1 MVNRPSLVMRRNGIG
16 DSAVAILID
25 LKRTDFE
32 YDVWTLVREFCPEKE
47 VYTNTTDKL
56 GEEDYIEYLISIK
69 FDEVTSKIHVE
80 IYGEEDAMQH
90 RCTDINDCMIKM
102 YSLVYVEDETDFLD
116 RKSTKNVLKR
126 LIYRAMHNVTG
137 RELPWGTLTGI
148 RPTKIPMSLLE
159 RKKPMSF
166 EKIYDYMKKTYY
178 VSDEKINLSRDI
190 AQREIKIL
198 RNIDYKNGYS
208 LYIGIPFCPSTCLYC
223 SFTSY
228 NVSVYKSKMNAY
240 VESVIKELEY
250 VAGEFKGKKLNT
262 VYFGGGTPTTLE
274 PEQLDKLLG
283 KVKSSFDFTYVQ
295 EFTVEAGRP
304 DSITEEKLLVLKKHG
319 VTRISINPQTMK
331 QETLDIIGRK
341 HTVQQV
347 VDAFNLARRLGFD
360 NINMD
365 FIVGL
370 PNENI
375 DDVRYTMDETMKL
388 NPDSIT
394 VHSLAIKRA
403 ARLNMFKDEYKE
415 LSIENNQEIM
425 KLTADYAKAMDMKP
439 YYLYRQK
446 NIAGNME
453 NVGYAREGKAGIYN
467 ILIMEEKQTIVA
479 LGAGSVTKYVFPDGE
494 SLERVD
500 NVKNVDQYIER
511 IDEMIERKVNF
522 FNRVTKVPEVEK
534 KVNSVYIMRQALKK
548 DVPEAIEH
556 GIYVSNMARLIG
568 KELGLPEKVIYEL
581 AQAGVLH
588 DIGKLQLSNYMYNGD
603 ENSFVVEQMR
613 YVRMHSKLSA
623 DILKDKN
630 YSDFIIESI
639 LYHHENY
646 DGSGY
651 PDNLSGE
658 SIPLGARILR
668 VCDVFIALTS
678 NRPYRKAFDVETAV
692 SLMIEEVKNFD
703 MKVFLA
709 FLKVVHEIDL
719 DRDIKKLNVIADSKL
734 GGKNEVK

>member
-1 MVNRPSLVMRRNGIG
+1 M
-16 DSAVAILID
+16 AILID

-32 YDVWTLVREFCPEKE
+32 YDVWTLVREFCPETE
-47 VYTNTTDKL
+47 VFTNTTDKL
-56 GEEDYIEYLISIK
+56 KEDDYIEYLVCVR
-69 FDEVTSKIHVE
+69 FEEVTSTITVE
-80 IYGEEDAMQH
+80 IFGEEDAMQH

-102 YSLVYVEDETDFLD
+102 YSLVLVKEETDFLD
-116 RKSTKNVLKR
+116 RKLTKNSLKR
-126 LIYRAMHNVTG
+126 LIYRAMNNVTG

-159 RKKPMSF
+159 RKKPMSYD
-166 EKIYDYMKKTYY
+166 KIYSYMKDIYY
-178 VSDEKINLSRDI
+178 VSDEKIRLSRDI
-190 AQREIKIL
+190 ARREIEIL
-198 RNIDYKNGYS
+198 KNIDYKNGYS

-228 NVSVYKSKMNAY
+228 NVSMYKSKMDKY
-240 VESVIKELEY
+240 VDSVIKEIDY
-250 VAGEFKGKKLNT
+250 VAKEFKDKKLNT

-274 PEQLDKLLG
+274 PEQLDRLLG
-283 KVKSSFDFTYVQ
+283 MVRESFDFTHVQ

-304 DSITEEKLLVLKKHG
+304 DSITEEKLLMLKKHG

-341 HTVQQV
+341 HTVMQV
-347 VDAFNLARRLGFD
+347 IEAYKLARGLGFD

-375 DDVRYTMDETMKL
+375 DDVRYTMEETLKL

-403 ARLNMFKDEYKE
+403 ARLNMFRDEYRE
-415 LSIENNQEIM
+415 LSIENSQEIM
-425 KLTADYAKAMDMKP
+425 KLTADYAAMMDMEP

-446 NIAGNME
+446 NIAGNLE
-453 NVGYAREGKAGIYN
+453 NVGYAREGKEGIYN

-479 LGAGSVTKYVFPDGE
+479 LGAGSVTKYVYPDGE
-494 SLERVD
+494 RIERVE
-500 NVKNVDQYIER
+500 NVKNVDQYIDR
-511 IDEMIERKVNF
+511 IDEMIERKVKF
-522 FNRVTKVPEVEK
+522 FDKVMKQPEPEK
-534 KVNSVYIMRQALKK
+534 KVSSSYIVRQALKK

-556 GIYVSNMARLIG
+556 GIYVSNMACLIAR
-568 KELGLPEKVIYEL
+568 ELGLSDKMIYEL

-588 DIGKLQLSNYMYNGD
+588 DIGKLQLSNYMYGRKEDN
-603 ENSFVVEQMR
+603 FVVEQLR

-623 DILKDKN
+623 DILKNKN

-651 PDNLSGE
+651 PDNLAGE

-678 NRPYRKAFDVETAV
+678 DRPYRKAFDVETAV
-692 SLMIEEVKNFD
+692 TLMIDEVKNFD

-719 DRDIKKLNVIADSKL
+719 DRDVKKLNISTDSKL
-734 GGKNEVK
+734 GGRDEVK

>member
-1 MVNRPSLVMRRNGIG
+1 M
-16 DSAVAILID
+16 AILID

-32 YDVWTLVREFCPEKE
+32 YDVWTLVREFCPETE
-47 VYTNTTDKL
+47 VFTNTTDKMA
-56 GEEDYIEYLISIK
+56 EEDYIENLITVK
-69 FDEVTSKIHVE
+69 FDEVKSKITVE
-80 IYGEEDAMQH
+80 VFGEEDAMQH
-90 RCTDINDCMIKM
+90 RCTDIHDCKVKM
-102 YSLVYVEDETDFLD
+102 YSLIKVKEETDFLD
-116 RKSTKNVLKR
+116 RKATKNSLKR
-126 LIYRAMHNVTG
+126 LIYKAMNNVTG

-166 EKIYDYMKKTYY
+166 EKIYNYMKDTYY
-178 VSDEKINLSRDI
+178 VSDEKIKLSRDI
-190 AQREIKIL
+190 AKLEIEIL
-198 RNIDYKNGYS
+198 KDIDYKNGYS

-228 NVSVYKSKMNAY
+228 NVSMYKSKMDAY
-240 VESVIKELEY
+240 VDSVIKEIDY
-250 VAGEFKGKKLNT
+250 VAKTFKDKKLNT

-274 PEQLDKLLG
+274 PEQLDRLIG
-283 KVKSSFDFTYVQ
+283 KVKESFDFTHVK

-304 DSITEEKLLVLKKHG
+304 DSITRDKLLVLKKHE
-319 VTRISINPQTMK
+319 VSRISINPQTMK

-341 HTVQQV
+341 HTVEQV
-347 VDAFNLARRLGFD
+347 KDAFKLARELGFD

-375 DDVRYTMDETMKL
+375 EDVRYTMEETLKL

-425 KLTADYAKAMDMKP
+425 KLTADYAAKMDMKP

-446 NIAGNME
+446 NIAGNLE
-453 NVGYAREGKAGIYN
+453 NVGYARDGKAGVYN

-479 LGAGSVTKYVFPDGE
+479 LGAGSITKYVYPDGE
-494 SLERVD
+494 RLERVD
-500 NVKNVDQYIER
+500 NVKNVDQYIDR
-511 IDEMIERKVNF
+511 IDEMIERKVKF
-522 FNRVTKVPEVEK
+522 FDRVLKTTSMEK
-534 KVNSVYIMRQALKK
+534 KINNAILIKHALKK
-548 DVPEAIEH
+548 EVPEAVEH
-556 GIYVSNMARLIG
+556 GIHVSKMACLIG
-568 KELGLPEKVIYEL
+568 RELGLPEKMIYEL
-581 AQAGVLH
+581 AQAGILH
-588 DIGKLQLSNYMYNGD
+588 DIGKLQLSNYMNGD
-603 ENSFVVEQMR
+603 KEDSFVVEQLK
-613 YVRMHSKLSA
+613 YVRQHSKLSA
-623 DILKDKN
+623 DILKDKG

-651 PDNLSGE
+651 PENIVGD
-658 SIPLGARILR
+658 SIPIGARILR

-678 NRPYRKAFDVETAV
+678 DRPYRKAFDVETSV
-692 SLMIEEVKNFD
+692 GLMIDEVKNFD

-709 FLKVVHEIDL
+709 FLKVIHEIDL
-719 DRDIKKLNVIADSKL
+719 ERDIKRTGIVIDTK
-734 GGKNEVK
+734 

>member
-1 MVNRPSLVMRRNGIG
+1 MTKRNGIE
-16 DSAVAILID
+16 DSIVAILID

-32 YDVWTLVREFCPEKE
+32 YDIWTLVREFCPGTE
-47 VYTNTTDKL
+47 VYTNSTEKL
-56 GEEDYIEYLISIK
+56 AENDSIK
-69 FDEVTSKIHVE
+69 NMLSVVFDEVSSRICVDLYGLLASDDSKCVDMEDCQAKMKKLVSHH
-80 IYGEEDAMQH
+80 GEA
-90 RCTDINDCMIKM
+90 
-102 YSLVYVEDETDFLD
+102 DFLD
-116 RKSTKNVLKR
+116 RKSTKNAAKR
-126 LIYRAMHNVTG
+126 LVYKAMKEMTG

-148 RPTKIPMSLLE
+148 RPTKIPMALLE
-159 RKKPMSF
+159 KKKPLSDDAVH
-166 EKIYDYMKKTYY
+166 KYMKDTYY
-178 VSDEKINLSRDI
+178 VSDEKINLSTDI
-190 AQREIKIL
+190 AKREIRIL
-198 RNIDYKNGYS
+198 KDIDYKDGYS

-228 NVSVYKSKMNAY
+228 NIDAYKNKVDMY
-240 VESVIKELEY
+240 IDSVIKEIEY
-250 VAGEFKGKKLNT
+250 VSKKFEDKKLNT
-262 VYFGGGTPTTLE
+262 VYFGGGTPTTLSA
-274 PEQLDKLLG
+274 EQLDRLIT
-283 KVKSSFDFTYVQ
+283 KVKDSFDFTYVQ

-304 DSITEEKLLVLKKHG
+304 DSITRDKLKALKKNG

-341 HTVQQV
+341 HSVEQIKE
-347 VDAFNLARRLGFD
+347 AFAIAREEGFD

-370 PNENI
+370 PNEGI
-375 DDVRYTMDETMKL
+375 DDVRYTMEETLKL

-425 KLTADYAKAMDMKP
+425 KLTAEYATKMGMSP

-453 NVGYAREGKAGIYN
+453 NVGYARDGKAGIYN

-479 LGAGSVTKYVFPDGE
+479 LGAGSVTKFVYPDGE
-494 SLERVD
+494 QIERVD
-500 NVKNVDQYIER
+500 SVKNVDQYIER
-511 IDEMIERKVNF
+511 IDEMIERKADF
-522 FNRVTKVPEVEK
+522 FDKVFSK
-534 KVNSVYIMRQALKK
+534 AQGKRLRSDSYIVRQALKK
-548 DVPEAIEH
+548 DVPDAIEH
-556 GIYVSNMARLIG
+556 GIYVSNLAGLIG
-568 KELGLPEKVIYEL
+568 KELGLPEKMIYEL
-581 AQAGVLH
+581 SVAGVLH
-588 DIGKLQLSNYMYNGD
+588 DIGKLRLSNYMYGRD
-603 ENSFVVEQMR
+603 EESFVVEQLR

-623 DILKDKN
+623 DILKKKD
-630 YSDFIIESI
+630 YSDFVIESI

-651 PDNLSGE
+651 PDNLAGE

-678 NRPYRKAFDVETAV
+678 DRPYRKAFDKDSAV
-692 SLMIEEVKNFD
+692 TLMIDEVKNFD

-719 DRDIKKLNVIADSKL
+719 DKDIKKVSVGADK
-734 GGKNEVK
+734 

>member
-1 MVNRPSLVMRRNGIG
+1 MRRNGIE
-16 DSAVAILID
+16 DSRVAILID

-32 YDVWTLVREFCPEKE
+32 YDVWTLVREFCPETE

-56 GEEDYIEYLISIK
+56 DEDDYIEYLISIR
-69 FDEVTSKIHVE
+69 FDEVTSEISVE
-80 IYGEEDAMQH
+80 ILGEEDGMQH
-90 RCTDINDCMIKM
+90 RCTDMNDCMIKM
-102 YSLVYVEDETDFLD
+102 YSLTYVEDETDFLD
-116 RKSTKNVLKR
+116 RKLTKNTLKR

-137 RELPWGTLTGI
+137 KELPWGTLTGI
-148 RPTKIPMSLLE
+148 RPTKIPMSLME
-159 RKKPMSF
+159 RKRPMSF
-166 EKIYDYMKKTYY
+166 DKIYDYMKDTYY

-198 RNIDYKNGYS
+198 KDIDYKNGYS

-228 NVSVYKSKMNAY
+228 NVSMYRSKMDAY
-240 VESVIKELEY
+240 VDSVIKEIDY
-250 VAGEFKGKKLNT
+250 VASEFKDKKLNT
-262 VYFGGGTPTTLE
+262 VYFGGGTPTSLE
-274 PEQLDKLLG
+274 AEHLDRLLG
-283 KVKSSFDFTYVQ
+283 KVKEAFDFSNVQ

-304 DSITEEKLLVLKKHG
+304 DSITEAKLLVLRKHG

-341 HTVQQV
+341 HTVEQV
-347 VDAFNLARRLGFD
+347 VEAFNLARNLGFD

-375 DDVRYTMDETMKL
+375 EDVRYTMEETLKL

-425 KLTADYAKAMDMKP
+425 KLTADYAKKMGMEP

-479 LGAGSVTKYVFPDGE
+479 LGAGSVTKYVYPDGE
-494 SLERVD
+494 RIERVD

-522 FNRVTKVPEVEK
+522 FARVTKEPEVK
-534 KVNSVYIMRQALKK
+534 KVSSTYIVRQALKK
-548 DVPEAIEH
+548 DVPDAIEH
-556 GIYVSNMARLIG
+556 GIYVSNMACLIA
-568 KELGLPEKVIYEL
+568 KELGLSDKMIYEL

-588 DIGKLQLSNYMYNGD
+588 DIGKLQLSNYMYGRKEDN
-603 ENSFVVEQMR
+603 FVVEQLR

-651 PDNLSGE
+651 PDNLVGD

-678 NRPYRKAFDVETAV
+678 DRPYRKAFDVETAV
-692 SLMIEEVKNFD
+692 TLMIDEVKNFD

-709 FLKVVHEIDL
+709 FLKVVHEIDY
-719 DRDIKKLNVIADSKL
+719 DRDVKRVAVTADSK
-734 GGKNEVK
+734 

>member
-1 MVNRPSLVMRRNGIG
+1 M
-16 DSAVAILID
+16 AILID

-32 YDVWTLVREFCPEKE
+32 YDVWTLVREFCPETD
-47 VYTNTTDKL
+47 VFTNTTDKL
-56 GEEDYIEYLISIK
+56 AEDDYIEHLVSII
-69 FDEVTSKIHVE
+69 FDEVSSIISVE
-80 IYGEEDAMQH
+80 IFGEEDAMQH
-90 RCTDINDCMIKM
+90 RCTDMNDCMIKM
-102 YSLVYVEDETDFLD
+102 YSLIKVEETTDFLD
-116 RKSTKNVLKR
+116 RKATKNSLKR
-126 LIYRAMHNVTG
+126 LIYRAMNNITG
-137 RELPWGTLTGI
+137 RQLPWGTLTGI

-159 RKKPMSF
+159 RKRPMSF
-166 EKIYDYMKKTYY
+166 DKIYDYMKDTYY

-190 AQREIKIL
+190 AKREIEIL
-198 RNIDYKNGYS
+198 KDIDYKEGYS

-228 NVSVYKSKMNAY
+228 NVSMYKSKMDAY
-240 VESVIKELEY
+240 VDSVIKEIEY
-250 VAGEFKGKKLNT
+250 VAKEFKNKKLNT

-274 PEQLDKLLG
+274 PEQLDRLIG
-283 KVKSSFDFTYVQ
+283 KVKSSFDFSYMQ

-304 DSITEEKLLVLKKHG
+304 DSITRDKLLVLKKHG

-341 HTVQQV
+341 HTVEQV
-347 VDAFNLARRLGFD
+347 IETFNLARELGFD

-370 PNENI
+370 PNESI
-375 DDVRYTMDETMKL
+375 EDVRYTMDETLKL

-403 ARLNMFKDEYKE
+403 ARLNMFRDVYKE

-425 KLTADYAKAMDMKP
+425 KLTADYAARMNMEP

-446 NIAGNME
+446 NIAGNLE

-494 SLERVD
+494 RIERVD
-500 NVKNVDQYIER
+500 NVKNVDQYIDR
-511 IDEMIERKVNF
+511 IDEMIERKINF
-522 FNRVTKVPEVEK
+522 FDKVLKAPVKEK
-534 KVNSVYIMRQALKK
+534 KLSDADVMKYALNKEM
-548 DVPEAIEH
+548 PEAIEH
-556 GIYVSNMARLIG
+556 GIHVSNMACLIG
-568 KELGLPEKVIYEL
+568 REMGLSEKMLYEL

-588 DIGKLQLSNYMYNGD
+588 DIGKIQLSNYMNGGNED
-603 ENSFVVEQMR
+603 SFVLEQLR

-623 DILKDKN
+623 DILRDKD
-630 YSDFIIESI
+630 YSDFIIDSI

-651 PDNLSGE
+651 PDNLVGD

-678 NRPYRKAFDVETAV
+678 DRPYRKAFDVETTVA
-692 SLMIEEVKNFD
+692 LMIDEVKNFD

-709 FLKVVHEIDL
+709 FLKVVHELDI
-719 DRDIKKLNVIADSKL
+719 DRDIKKTNVKMDIK
-734 GGKNEVK
+734 

>member
-1 MVNRPSLVMRRNGIG
+1 M
-16 DSAVAILID
+16 AILID

-32 YDVWTLVREFCPEKE
+32 YDVWTLVREFCPETD
-47 VYTNTTDKL
+47 VFTNTTDKL
-56 GEEDYIEYLISIK
+56 AEDDYIEHLVSIM
-69 FDEVTSKIHVE
+69 FDEVSSIISVE
-80 IYGEEDAMQH
+80 IFGEEDAMQH
-90 RCTDINDCMIKM
+90 RCTDMNDCMIKM
-102 YSLVYVEDETDFLD
+102 YSLIKVEETTDFLD
-116 RKSTKNVLKR
+116 RKATKNSLKR
-126 LIYRAMHNVTG
+126 LIYRAMNNITG

-159 RKKPMSF
+159 RKRPMSF
-166 EKIYDYMKKTYY
+166 DKIYDYMKDTYY

-190 AQREIKIL
+190 AKREIEIL
-198 RNIDYKNGYS
+198 KDIDYKEGYS

-228 NVSVYKSKMNAY
+228 NVSMYKSKMDAY
-240 VESVIKELEY
+240 VDSVIKEIEY
-250 VAGEFKGKKLNT
+250 VAKEFKNKKLNT

-274 PEQLDKLLG
+274 PEQLDRLIG
-283 KVKSSFDFTYVQ
+283 KVKSSFDFSYMQ

-304 DSITEEKLLVLKKHG
+304 DSITRDKLLVLKKHG

-341 HTVQQV
+341 HTVEQV
-347 VDAFNLARRLGFD
+347 IETFNLARELGFD

-370 PNENI
+370 PNESI
-375 DDVRYTMDETMKL
+375 EDVRYTMDETLKL

-403 ARLNMFKDEYKE
+403 ARLNMFRDVYKE

-425 KLTADYAKAMDMKP
+425 KLTADYAARMNMEP

-446 NIAGNME
+446 NIAGNLE

-494 SLERVD
+494 RIERVD
-500 NVKNVDQYIER
+500 NVKNVDQYIDR
-511 IDEMIERKVNF
+511 IDEMIERKINF
-522 FNRVTKVPEVEK
+522 FDKVLKAPVKEK
-534 KVNSVYIMRQALKK
+534 KLSDADVMKYALNKEM
-548 DVPEAIEH
+548 PEAIEH
-556 GIYVSNMARLIG
+556 GIHVSNMACLIG
-568 KELGLPEKVIYEL
+568 REMGLSEKMLYEL

-588 DIGKLQLSNYMYNGD
+588 DIGKIQLSNYMNGGNED
-603 ENSFVVEQMR
+603 SFVLEQLR

-623 DILKDKN
+623 DILRDKD
-630 YSDFIIESI
+630 YSDFIIDSI

-651 PDNLSGE
+651 PDNLVGD

-678 NRPYRKAFDVETAV
+678 DRPYRKAFDVETTVA
-692 SLMIEEVKNFD
+692 LMIDEVKNFD

-709 FLKVVHEIDL
+709 FLKVVHELDI
-719 DRDIKKLNVIADSKL
+719 DRDIKKTNVKMDIK
-734 GGKNEVK
+734 

>member
-1 MVNRPSLVMRRNGIG
+1 M
-16 DSAVAILID
+16 AILID
-25 LKRTDFE
+25 LQRIDFE
-32 YDVWTLVREFCPEKE
+32 YDVWTLVREFCPH
-47 VYTNTTDKL
+47 TDVLVNSAEKL
-56 GEEDYIEYLISIK
+56 GDNDFIEYMLRVM
-69 FDEVTSKIHVE
+69 FEEVTSNIRVE
-80 IYGEEDAMQH
+80 IYGQKTEDIC
-90 RCTDINDCMIKM
+90 RCRDMSDCQVKM
-102 YSLVYVEDETDFLD
+102 HCIFCCDDETDFLD
-116 RKSTKNVLKR
+116 RKATKNTMKR
-126 LIYRAMHNVTG
+126 LVYSVMSKVTG
-137 RELPWGTLTGI
+137 KELPWGTLTGI
-148 RPTKIPMSLLE
+148 RPTKIPMSLME
-159 RKKPMSF
+159 RKKPLDD
-166 EKIYDYMKKTYY
+166 EQIYRYMKENYY
-178 VSDEKINLSRDI
+178 VSDEKIKLSREI
-190 AQREIKIL
+190 AKKEINIL
-198 RNIDYKNGYS
+198 KEIDYKEGYS

-228 NVSVYKSKMNAY
+228 NIDAY
-240 VESVIKELEY
+240 RNKVDGYIDALIKEIDY
-250 VAGEFKGKKLNT
+250 AANTFRDKKLNT
-262 VYFGGGTPTTLE
+262 VYFGGGTPTTLS
-274 PEQLDKLLG
+274 PDQLERLIG
-283 KVKSSFDFTYVQ
+283 KVKNSFDFSHVK

-304 DSITEEKLLVLKKHG
+304 DSITREKLKVLKKYG

-341 HTVQQV
+341 HTVEQV
-347 VDAFNLARRLGFD
+347 REAFVMAREEGFD

-370 PNENI
+370 PNEGI
-375 DDVRYTMDETMKL
+375 DDVRYTMEEAVKL

-394 VHSLAIKRA
+394 VHSLAVKRA

-425 KLTADYAKAMDMKP
+425 KLTADYAKKMGMEP

-453 NVGYAREGKAGIYN
+453 NVGYAREGKTGIYN

-479 LGAGSVTKYVFPDGE
+479 LGAGSVTKYVYPDGE
-494 SLERVD
+494 QLERVD

-511 IDEMIERKVNF
+511 IDEMIERKINF
-522 FNRVTKVPEVEK
+522 FHKVMTKSDEEK
-534 KVNSVYIMRQALKK
+534 NVSSSYVVRQALKK

-556 GIYVSNMARLIG
+556 GIYVSNMAKYIAR
-568 KELGLPEKVIYEL
+568 ELGLPEKMVYEL
-581 AQAGVLH
+581 SVAGVLH
-588 DIGKLQLSNYMYNGD
+588 DIGKLQLSNYMYGNGG
-603 ENSFVVEQMR
+603 EGFVVEQLR

-623 DILKDKN
+623 DILKKKDF
-630 YSDFIIESI
+630 SDFVIESI

-651 PDNLSGE
+651 PDNLQGE

-678 NRPYRKAFDVETAV
+678 DRPYRKAFDTETAV
-692 SLMIEEVKNFD
+692 TLMIDEVKNFD

-719 DRDIKKLNVIADSKL
+719 NRDIKKLYMGTDSSL
-734 GGKNEVK
+734 GGRDEVK

>member
-1 MVNRPSLVMRRNGIG
+1 MTRRNGIG
-16 DSAVAILID
+16 DNIVAILID
-25 LKRTDFE
+25 LQRTDFE
-32 YDVWTLVREFCPEKE
+32 YDVWTLVREFCPHTD
-47 VYTNTTDKL
+47 VLVNSADKL
-56 GEEDYIEYLISIK
+56 GDNDYIEYMLRII
-69 FDEVTSKIHVE
+69 FEEVTSNIMVE
-80 IYGEEDAMQH
+80 IYGQNEEDSC
-90 RCTDINDCMIKM
+90 RCRDISDCQVKM
-102 YSLVYVEDETDFLD
+102 NRIVRCNGEVDFLD
-116 RKSTKNVLKR
+116 RKATKNAMKR
-126 LIYRAMHNVTG
+126 LIYKVMNQVTG
-137 RELPWGTLTGI
+137 KELPWGTLTGI
-148 RPTKIPMSLLE
+148 RPTKIPMSLME
-159 RKKPMSF
+159 RKKPLDD
-166 EKIYDYMKKTYY
+166 EQIYRYMKDNYY
-178 VSDEKINLSRDI
+178 VSDEKIKLSTGI
-190 AQREIKIL
+190 AKKEIDIL
-198 RNIDYKNGYS
+198 RDIDYKEGYS

-228 NVSVYKSKMNAY
+228 NIDAY
-240 VESVIKELEY
+240 RNKVDAYIDALIKEIDY
-250 VAGEFKGKKLNT
+250 AANTFRDKKLNT
-262 VYFGGGTPTTLE
+262 VYFGGGTPTTLS
-274 PEQLDKLLG
+274 PEQLERLIE
-283 KVKSSFDFTYVQ
+283 KVKNSFDFSNVR

-304 DSITEEKLLVLKKHG
+304 DSITKEKLKVLKKYG

-341 HTVQQV
+341 HTVEQV
-347 VDAFNLARRLGFD
+347 REAFAMAREEGFD

-370 PNENI
+370 PNEGI
-375 DDVRYTMDETMKL
+375 EDVRYTMEEAVKL

-394 VHSLAIKRA
+394 VHSLAVKRA

-425 KLTADYAKAMDMKP
+425 KLTADYAEKMGMEP

-453 NVGYAREGKAGIYN
+453 NVGYAREGKTGIYN

-479 LGAGSVTKYVFPDGE
+479 LGAGSVTKYVYPDGE
-494 SLERVD
+494 QIERVD

-511 IDEMIERKVNF
+511 IDEMIERKINF
-522 FNRVTKVPEVEK
+522 FHKVMAKSEEEK
-534 KVNSVYIMRQALKK
+534 KAGSSCVVRQALKK

-556 GIYVSNMARLIG
+556 GIYVSNMAKYIG
-568 KELGLPEKVIYEL
+568 RELGLPEKMVYEL
-581 AQAGVLH
+581 SIAGVLH
-588 DIGKLQLSNYMYNGD
+588 DIGKLRLSNYMYGRG
-603 ENSFVVEQMR
+603 EESFVVEQLR

-623 DILKDKN
+623 DILKKKD
-630 YSDFIIESI
+630 YSDFVIESI

-651 PDNLSGE
+651 PDNLQGE

-678 NRPYRKAFDVETAV
+678 DRPYRKAFDTETAV
-692 SLMIEEVKNFD
+692 ALMIDEVKNFD

-719 DRDIKKLNVIADSKL
+719 NRDIKKLYMGTDSSL
-734 GGKNEVK
+734 GGRDEVK

>member
-1 MVNRPSLVMRRNGIG
+1 M
-16 DSAVAILID
+16 AILID
-25 LKRTDFE
+25 LQRIDFE
-32 YDVWTLVREFCPEKE
+32 YDVWTLVREFCPH
-47 VYTNTTDKL
+47 TDVLVNSAEKL
-56 GEEDYIEYLISIK
+56 GDNDFIEYMLRVM
-69 FDEVTSKIHVE
+69 FEEVTSNIRVE
-80 IYGEEDAMQH
+80 IYGQKTEDIC
-90 RCTDINDCMIKM
+90 RCRDMSDCQVKM
-102 YSLVYVEDETDFLD
+102 HCIFCCDDETDFLD
-116 RKSTKNVLKR
+116 RKATKNTMKR
-126 LIYRAMHNVTG
+126 LVYSVMSKVTG
-137 RELPWGTLTGI
+137 KELPWGTLTGI
-148 RPTKIPMSLLE
+148 RPTKIPMSLME
-159 RKKPMSF
+159 RKKPLDD
-166 EKIYDYMKKTYY
+166 EQIYRYMKENYY
-178 VSDEKINLSRDI
+178 VSDEKIKLSREI
-190 AQREIKIL
+190 AKKEINIL
-198 RNIDYKNGYS
+198 KEIDYKEGYS

-228 NVSVYKSKMNAY
+228 NIDAY
-240 VESVIKELEY
+240 RNKVDGYIDALIKEIDY
-250 VAGEFKGKKLNT
+250 AANTFRDKKLNT
-262 VYFGGGTPTTLE
+262 VYFGGGTPTTLS
-274 PEQLDKLLG
+274 PDQLERLIG
-283 KVKSSFDFTYVQ
+283 KVKNSFDFSHVK

-304 DSITEEKLLVLKKHG
+304 DSITREKLKVLKKYG

-341 HTVQQV
+341 HTVEQV
-347 VDAFNLARRLGFD
+347 REAFVMAREEGFD

-370 PNENI
+370 PNEGI
-375 DDVRYTMDETMKL
+375 DDVRYTMEEAVKL

-394 VHSLAIKRA
+394 VHSLAVKRA

-425 KLTADYAKAMDMKP
+425 KLTADYAKKMGMEP

-453 NVGYAREGKAGIYN
+453 NVGYAREGKTGIYN

-479 LGAGSVTKYVFPDGE
+479 LGAGSVTKYVYPDGE
-494 SLERVD
+494 QLERVD

-511 IDEMIERKVNF
+511 IDEMIERKINF
-522 FNRVTKVPEVEK
+522 FHKVMTKSDEEK
-534 KVNSVYIMRQALKK
+534 NVSSSYVVRQALKK

-556 GIYVSNMARLIG
+556 GIYVSNMAKYIAR
-568 KELGLPEKVIYEL
+568 ELGLPEKMVYEL
-581 AQAGVLH
+581 SVAGVLH
-588 DIGKLQLSNYMYNGD
+588 DIGKLQLSNYMYGNGG
-603 ENSFVVEQMR
+603 EGFVVEQLR

-623 DILKDKN
+623 DILKKKDF
-630 YSDFIIESI
+630 SDFVIESI

-651 PDNLSGE
+651 PDNLQGE

-678 NRPYRKAFDVETAV
+678 DRPYRKAFGTETAV
-692 SLMIEEVKNFD
+692 TLMIDEVKNFD

-719 DRDIKKLNVIADSKL
+719 NRDIKKLYMGTDSSL
-734 GGKNEVK
+734 GGRDEVK